1 MWVEL
6 FFTSKFYANSMRVEV
21 FIIHLCTTWQI
32 YSATAIG
39 SVCVIALKAIMTVE
53 AADLEAGADVNQ

>member
-1 MWVEL
+1 
-6 FFTSKFYANSMRVEV
+6 MRVEV

-53 AADLEAGADVNQ
+53 AADLEAGADVKQ

>member
-1 MWVEL
+1 MQ
-6 FFTSKFYANSMRVEV
+6 VEV
-21 FIIHLCTTWQI
+21 FIIHLCTWQI